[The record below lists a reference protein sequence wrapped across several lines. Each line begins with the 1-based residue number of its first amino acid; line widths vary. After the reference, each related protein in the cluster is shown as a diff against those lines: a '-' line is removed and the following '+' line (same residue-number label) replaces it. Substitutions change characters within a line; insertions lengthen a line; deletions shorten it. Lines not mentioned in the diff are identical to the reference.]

1 MQLPCAHLSP
11 SSKKKKEKEKTAP
24 KRFLIFQRMKAVLIF
39 QEMKTPKKF
48 NIFSQKKAFL
58 IFQETETLKKIPYI
72 SGNETFL
79 YLGNGTLK
87 IFLQFRIE
95 LPDSKKKFLIFQEM
109 ELLYISGGNFLQSF
123 FIFFNN
129 TQLINFQTFLYT

>member
-1 MQLPCAHLSP
+1 
-11 SSKKKKEKEKTAP
+11 
-24 KRFLIFQRMKAVLIF
+24 MKAVLIF

-87 IFLQFRIE
+87 IFL
-95 LPDSKKKFLIFQEM
+95 
-109 ELLYISGGNFLQSF
+109 
-123 FIFFNN
+123 
-129 TQLINFQTFLYT
+129 